1 MTTEAT
7 QSGSRLPWRQL
18 ALTEKLEPHPDNP
31 RTDLGDLKALEESI
45 RKRGLDIPLTVVP
58 RPGMDGYY
66 WIIDGD
72 RRYYAMREWN
82 DNIPVV
88 VKPLLS
94 GETLRKR
101 HLLTALVTG
110 TMQKPLDPIERA
122 RAYGRLMNEGP
133 PSERMTQ
140 AEIGE
145 QVGLTGGTI
154 GQYVLLLDLSP
165 TLQKSVQQGK
175 ITVREGSAMVKRARA
190 SERRRRGQAPMLP
203 VWDPPWFTRKHPL
216 ADKAAARCEVMDHSA
231 RRRRGKEKNWPGACE
246 QCWQAVIEDSSRAEM
261 LERCAAAVYAADPAL
276 AGKWREEAKTLRQ

>member
-1 MTTEAT
+1 
-7 QSGSRLPWRQL
+7 LPWRQL
-18 ALTEKLEPHPDNP
+18 VLTERMEPHPDNP
-31 RTDLGDLKALEESI
+31 RTDLGDLKALEASI
-45 RKRGLDIPLTVVP
+45 RKRGLDHPLTVVP

-72 RRYYAMREWN
+72 RRYYAMRDWN

-88 VKPLLS
+88 IKPLLP

-122 RAYGRLMNEGP
+122 RAYGRLMNEGS

-165 TLQKSVQQGK
+165 SLQKSVQQGK
-175 ITVREGSAMVKRARA
+175 ITVKEGSSMVKRARA

-216 ADKAAARCEVMDHSA
+216 ADKAATRCEVMDHSA

-246 QCWQAVIEDSSRAEM
+246 QCWQVVIEDAAKAEM
-261 LERCAAAVYAADPAL
+261 LDRCAAAVYAANPAE
-276 AGKWREEAKTLRQ
+276 ANKWREEARTLRQ